1 MQRSR
6 QSLRKSI
13 FPIDSCRHKIAS
25 SILNLFRVATLKD
38 LLQRLPG
45 ILPSF
50 IYQPLSQIYRRLQ
63 ISRLKSKRLAIDKI
77 INQYAPQRTC
87 IIFPPSLDWDTQLF
101 QRPQQL
107 ALALARQGALVFY
120 CQPKVSR
127 IKSPLFQICEGLY
140 LSNIPVIAYTDIAQP
155 YIYLLTWNC
164 AYASV
169 FEQPRII
176 YDYVDEIE
184 TFYGDHAQ
192 MTIDHV
198 KLIQNS
204 HLILTTA
211 RRLFEEV
218 APNRPDV
225 LLCPNGVDYEHLAS
239 AQLSKTPPPTDLQP
253 ILDLGKPII
262 GYYGALARWFDYD
275 LVKQLALLRSEF
287 SFVLIGPD
295 YDGTLSPSQILD
307 IDNIFWLGV
316 KPYPQIP
323 DYLHYFDVAT
333 IPFMINNITHAVSPL
348 KLFEYMAGGKPV
360 VITPME
366 ESMRYPG
373 VLSAA
378 TVEEFS
384 EKLDQALLLSQD
396 TQYLKRI
403 DQVARQNTWN
413 ARARQ
418 ILDALSE

>member
-1 MQRSR
+1 MQRLR
-6 QSLRKSI
+6 QSLRKTI
-13 FPIDSCRHKIAS
+13 FPINTRRHKIAS
-25 SILNLFRVATLKD
+25 SIFNLFRVTRVKD
-38 LLQRLPG
+38 MLHRLPG
-45 ILPSF
+45 MLPAF
-50 IYQPLSQIYRRLQ
+50 INKPLRQFYRRVQ
-63 ISRLKSKRLAIDKI
+63 IGRLKSKRLAIDKI
-77 INQYAPQRTC
+77 INQYAPHRTC

-127 IKSPLFQICEGLY
+127 NKSPLIQISEGLY
-140 LSNIPVIAYTDIAQP
+140 LSNIPVIAYSDIAQL

-164 AYASV
+164 DYASV
-169 FEQPRII
+169 FDHPCII

-192 MTIDHV
+192 MAIDHAQ
-198 KLIQNS
+198 LIQKS

-211 RRLFEEV
+211 KRLFEEIV
-218 APNRPDV
+218 PARPDAV
-225 LLCPNGVDYEHLAS
+225 RTS
-239 AQLSKTPPPTDLQP
+239 PPADLQP
-253 ILDLGKPII
+253 ILALGKPII
-262 GYYGALARWFDYD
+262 GYYGALARWLDYN
-275 LVKQLALLRSEF
+275 LIKQLALLRPEF

-323 DYLHYFDVAT
+323 DYLHYFDVGT
-333 IPFMINNITHAVSPL
+333 IPFLVNNITHAVSPL

-366 ESMRYPG
+366 ESMRFPG

-384 EKLDQALLLSQD
+384 DKLDQALLLSQD
-396 TQYLKRI
+396 TQYLNRI